1 MISDQWRPH
10 SAVAR
15 LARRPFATLALAL
28 GGLLSAIGSTLVVGV
43 VVPNPVSAATYTVTS
58 NADDGSP
65 GTLRH
70 AVIEANA
77 SPGADVISVGE
88 VGTITLTS
96 ALPDITDELTIAG
109 PGAQLATLDGGGF
122 QVFRIAASRE
132 TQVPLTVSGL
142 TLTNPSP
149 DPGGLV
155 ANTWGDIVL
164 DDVVI
169 RDIAGYAPI
178 FTLQGGQFTL
188 LNSLAEDNAGTLIGS
203 DHGNT
208 PATTAAETAYD
219 NRTYVIGST
228 LRNNRAGGGC
238 LIETERRLYVSGSSI
253 TDNALSAVCA
263 RGLNGAAFASSTI
276 ARNAGD
282 GVSLFG
288 YTTDSVEQ
296 NDTTFDDMTIFDN
309 AGVGI
314 RNEYY
319 SEITNGIW
327 DPPGFRIDNSTLFGN
342 GDDLVGPLDP
352 SKITDSLIGIPRPP
366 SAVTAVPGPTGT
378 IDVSWD
384 PPTSDSG
391 SPITGYTVTSSPTG
405 ATCTAATT
413 SCTVSGLVAG
423 SDHTFTVI
431 AHNARGA
438 SWPSAASNAATV
450 AMPATTTTTTTST
463 STTTTTTTT
472 PPTTTTTTTTTTTS
486 PPAAVPAPRAASGS
500 PSPSGSPG
508 RPDPVVAG
516 LDERSPTTEDG
527 PQTLAFT
534 GSDGSIAFLGL
545 ALLGGGILLLSL
557 RRRALVLGSC
567 SGTKQRS

>member
-1 MISDQWRPH
+1 MISDNWRHHP
-10 SAVAR
+10 AVAR
-15 LARRPFATLALAL
+15 LPRRPFATLALVL

-43 VVPNPVSAATYTVTS
+43 VAPNPVSAATYTVTS
-58 NADDGSP
+58 NADDGFP

-88 VGTITLTS
+88 VGTITLAS
-96 ALPDITDELTIAG
+96 ALPDITDELTITG

-122 QVFRIAASRE
+122 QVFRITAA
-132 TQVPLTVSGL
+132 QGAQIPLTVSGL

-155 ANTWGDIVL
+155 ANTWGTIVF

-169 RDIAGYAPI
+169 RDIAGDAPI

-208 PATTAAETAYD
+208 PSTTAAETAYD

-228 LRNNRAGGGC
+228 LRHNRAGGGGC
-238 LIETERRLYVSGSSI
+238 LIATERRLYVTDSSI
-253 TDNALSAVCA
+253 TDNELSAVCA
-263 RGLNGAAFASSTI
+263 SGLNGAAFASSTI
-276 ARNAGD
+276 ARNTGD
-282 GVSLFG
+282 GVNLVG
-288 YTTDSVEQ
+288 YTTNSVEQ
-296 NDTTFDDMTIFDN
+296 NDTTFDDMTIYDN

-314 RNEYY
+314 RNAYY
-319 SEITNGIW
+319 SEITGDIW
-327 DPPGFRIDNSTLFGN
+327 DPPGFRIDDSTLFGN
-342 GDDLVGPLDP
+342 GMDLVGPLDA

-366 SAVTAVPGPTGT
+366 SGVTAVPGPTGT

-391 SPITGYTVTSSPTG
+391 SPITGYTVTSSPAG

-438 SWPSAASNAATV
+438 SWPSAASSAATV
-450 AMPATTTTTTTST
+450 AMPATTTTTTS
-463 STTTTTTTT
+463 TTTTTT
-472 PPTTTTTTTTTTTS
+472 PPTTTTTTS
-486 PPAAVPAPRAASGS
+486 PGAAVPLPRAASGT

-545 ALLGGGILLLSL
+545 ALLGGGILLLSV

-567 SGTKQRS
+567 NGTKRGS